1 MNLFP
6 LCTASVW
13 PTKSGVMVLR
23 RDQVLN
29 TFFSFRSLRARIF
42 TISDSSTYGPFFT
55 LRPMVQPHSQ
65 FDMPNSKCEISH
77 FHFCVS
83 HYCVAFPRLR
93 PRTMSFVER
102 FFLCRV
108 FLPSTL
114 PHGLV
119 GGRPPELL
127 PSPPPS
133 GWSTGF
139 MATPRTRGLRPS
151 QRDFPAL
158 PMESSSC
165 SALPTSPIVARH
177 SPRTMRISVER
188 SRRVTK
194 LPSFATT
201 WALVPAP
208 RHSCPPLPI
217 FSSTLCTAV
226 PSGISNSGIA
236 LPTRMSEPGPETTLS
251 PTLKPLGA
259 RM

>member
-55 LRPMVQPHSQ
+55 LRPMLETPIRNAEFEMRNRWES
-65 FDMPNSKCEISH
+65 ISH
-77 FHFCVS
+77 FPFRIS
-83 HYCVAFPRLR
+83 HYCVALPRLR

-139 MATPRTRGLRPS
+139 IATPRTRGLRPS
-151 QRDFPAL
+151 QRDLPAL
-158 PMESSSC
+158 PIESSSC

-177 SPRTMRISVER
+177 SPRTIRISVER
-188 SRRVTK
+188 RRSVT
-194 LPSFATT
+194 
-201 WALVPAP
+201 
-208 RHSCPPLPI
+208 
-217 FSSTLCTAV
+217 
-226 PSGISNSGIA
+226 
-236 LPTRMSEPGPETTLS
+236 
-251 PTLKPLGA
+251 
-259 RM
+259 

>member
-23 RDQVLN
+23 RDHVLN

-42 TISDSSTYGPFFT
+42 TISDSSTYGPFLT
-55 LRPMVQPHSQ
+55 LRPIYV
-65 FDMPNSKCEISH
+65 
-77 FHFCVS
+77 
-83 HYCVAFPRLR
+83 VALPRLR
-93 PRTMSFVER
+93 PRTMSFVEC

-119 GGRPPELL
+119 GGRPPDDL

-139 MATPRTRGLRPS
+139 IATPRTRGLRPS

-158 PMESSSC
+158 PIVSSSC
-165 SALPTSPIVARH
+165 SALPTSPMVARH
-177 SPRTMRISVER
+177 SPRTIRISVDRRR
-188 SRRVTK
+188 SVT
-194 LPSFATT
+194 
-201 WALVPAP
+201 
-208 RHSCPPLPI
+208 
-217 FSSTLCTAV
+217 
-226 PSGISNSGIA
+226 
-236 LPTRMSEPGPETTLS
+236 
-251 PTLKPLGA
+251 
-259 RM
+259 

>member
-23 RDQVLN
+23 RDHVLK

-42 TISDSSTYGPFFT
+42 TISDSSTYGPFYA
-55 LRPMVQPHSQ
+55 P
-65 FDMPNSKCEISH
+65 
-77 FHFCVS
+77 S

-93 PRTMSFVER
+93 PRTMSFVEG

-133 GWSTGF
+133 G
-139 MATPRTRGLRPS
+139 
-151 QRDFPAL
+151 
-158 PMESSSC
+158 
-165 SALPTSPIVARH
+165 
-177 SPRTMRISVER
+177 
-188 SRRVTK
+188 
-194 LPSFATT
+194 
-201 WALVPAP
+201 
-208 RHSCPPLPI
+208 
-217 FSSTLCTAV
+217 
-226 PSGISNSGIA
+226 
-236 LPTRMSEPGPETTLS
+236 
-251 PTLKPLGA
+251 
-259 RM
+259 